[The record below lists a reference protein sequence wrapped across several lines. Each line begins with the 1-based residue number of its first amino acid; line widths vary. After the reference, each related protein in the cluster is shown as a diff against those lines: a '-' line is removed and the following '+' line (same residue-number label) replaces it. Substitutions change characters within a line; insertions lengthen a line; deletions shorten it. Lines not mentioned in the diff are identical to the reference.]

1 MLININDKLNKIFD
15 NKKNIKRIFI
25 QEAFGIVC
33 EKIVLDNKKIF
44 VLKYY
49 KKQID
54 KNNFNALKAEVDS
67 LHYLRNSGFLL
78 FPNVI
83 FSEDELIILEFI
95 DHENNVV
102 EVNNTNF
109 LDIILAI
116 HQKNS
121 KYYGF
126 SFDSQIGAMKQ
137 PNDIMNDWS
146 EFFQKNRI
154 EIVYDAICKVDPL
167 PKELNIKIEKLI
179 LQIKNLLPQSPK
191 PSLLHG
197 DLWKGNILFKNN
209 KVVGLIDPGIFFGH
223 NEMELAYLRFFNFA
237 DESFLK
243 RYSSH
248 IALSSEYF
256 LYEPIYQLYYC
267 LLNVYLWSREYIK
280 NTYDIL
286 KKIKI

>member
-1 MLININDKLNKIFD
+1 MLTNINDKLNKIFD

-49 KKQID
+49 KKQIG

-109 LDIILAI
+109 LDIILENLW
-116 HQKNS
+116 HQ
-121 KYYGF
+121 
-126 SFDSQIGAMKQ
+126 
-137 PNDIMNDWS
+137 
-146 EFFQKNRI
+146 
-154 EIVYDAICKVDPL
+154 
-167 PKELNIKIEKLI
+167 
-179 LQIKNLLPQSPK
+179 
-191 PSLLHG
+191 H
-197 DLWKGNILFKNN
+197 
-209 KVVGLIDPGIFFGH
+209 
-223 NEMELAYLRFFNFA
+223 
-237 DESFLK
+237 
-243 RYSSH
+243 
-248 IALSSEYF
+248 
-256 LYEPIYQLYYC
+256 
-267 LLNVYLWSREYIK
+267 
-280 NTYDIL
+280 
-286 KKIKI
+286 